1 VPPRRSWDF
10 HFRRPGV
17 AFKEKEE
24 DPLMSSRIA
33 VAGGT
38 GVIGQHVV
46 ARVRELGHQPVVL
59 ARSTGADV
67 ITGKGL
73 AASISGVDALVDV
86 TNVTTIARG
95 RATEFFETAT
105 RTLLAAEEAARVRHH
120 VVLSIVGI
128 DRVDFGYYLGKRRQE
143 ELVIAGR
150 VPASILRAT
159 QFHEFAAQ
167 LLDRGGPVAVV
178 PKMLSQPIAAR
189 EVAEA
194 LVDLALGAPTGMAPE
209 LAGPETHQMADL
221 VRRVRDA
228 RGERRPVFSLR
239 LPGAAGAAMARG
251 DLLPHGDGPRGRQ
264 TFAEWLSLSGG
275 RARPRSD

>member
-1 VPPRRSWDF
+1 
-10 HFRRPGV
+10 
-17 AFKEKEE
+17 
-24 DPLMSSRIA
+24 MSSRIA

-38 GVIGQHVV
+38 GVIGRHVV

-67 ITGKGL
+67 ITGAGL
-73 AASISGVDALVDV
+73 AASISGADALIDV
-86 TNVTTIARG
+86 TNVTTLSREK
-95 RATEFFETAT
+95 ATEFFETAT
-105 RTLLAAEEAARVRHH
+105 RTLLAAEAAARVRHH

-143 ELVIAGR
+143 ELVLGGR
-150 VPASILRAT
+150 VPATILRAT

-167 LLDRGGPVAVV
+167 LLDRGGPVALV

-194 LVDLALGAPTGMAPE
+194 LVDLALGAPAGMAPE
-209 LAGPETHQMADL
+209 LAGPDTHEMADL

-228 RGERRPVFSLR
+228 RGWRRPVFSLR
-239 LPGAAGAAMARG
+239 LPGAVGAAMADG
-251 DLLPHGDGPRGRQ
+251 ELLPHGDGPRGRQ

-275 RARPRSD
+275 RARPDSD